1 MLPCKKRRAT
11 VTESVQQ
18 GDDQEGDDLDLES
31 AVKPE
36 SDQLKDLG
44 SESLSWGPGHE
55 SAVCPELHSMHDV
68 ENQLSMEDPSLSSKM
83 LTQHGNLPVLEA
95 VGVAIPQDI
104 TLPSLESSHSLTV
117 HIDQGRLPATG
128 SKKVKKTAFQPGLM
142 TREDQGDHP
151 VIVEPPSGEPGEEV
165 KAEGGKLQMHSGGE
179 LSLLSSGSQ
188 SAKPGAQPRKPFQT
202 DGSALP
208 QEKPLRTLV
217 HQTEEEMEDGELFIP
232 MEEQENEESD
242 KRKKAKK
249 GTKRK
254 RDGKGHEQGTVAHD
268 LKLDDVLDRTLEDGA
283 KQHNLTAVNVRN
295 ILHEVITNE
304 HVVAMMKAAIS
315 ETEDMPLFEPK
326 MTRSKLKEVVEKGVV
341 IPTWNISPIKKANEI
356 KVNLGT

>member
-117 HIDQGRLPATG
+117 HIDQGRLPAMG

-151 VIVEPPSGEPGEEV
+151 VVVEPPSGEPGEEV
-165 KAEGGKLQMHSGGE
+165 KAEGGKGERSWLLFPCPSRLSISG
-179 LSLLSSGSQ
+179 
-188 SAKPGAQPRKPFQT
+188 
-202 DGSALP
+202 
-208 QEKPLRTLV
+208 V
-217 HQTEEEMEDGELFIP
+217 
-232 MEEQENEESD
+232 
-242 KRKKAKK
+242 
-249 GTKRK
+249 
-254 RDGKGHEQGTVAHD
+254 
-268 LKLDDVLDRTLEDGA
+268 KL
-283 KQHNLTAVNVRN
+283 
-295 ILHEVITNE
+295 
-304 HVVAMMKAAIS
+304 
-315 ETEDMPLFEPK
+315 
-326 MTRSKLKEVVEKGVV
+326 
-341 IPTWNISPIKKANEI
+341 
-356 KVNLGT
+356 